1 MRERRERREEKGG
14 EMRWGWLRFFSGRR
28 QYFLFSR
35 PGRRKTG
42 QANSFSCCQQL
53 NKNATTRKQ
62 QERDETRQTR
72 HEVRYEKK
80 RGGADHDKHHQKKGK
95 GKGKDKRE
103 IVLNRR
109 GAWLTL
115 EQPNEMGLKI
125 GIRQHQGIN

>member
-1 MRERRERREEKGG
+1 M
-14 EMRWGWLRFFSGRR
+14 LRLG
-28 QYFLFSR
+28 
-35 PGRRKTG
+35 
-42 QANSFSCCQQL
+42 N
-53 NKNATTRKQ
+53 NKN
-62 QERDETRQTR
+62 ETRRDRQGTR
-72 HEVRYEKK
+72 YGTK
-80 RGGADHDKHHQKKGK
+80 RNEGGADHDKHHQKKGK